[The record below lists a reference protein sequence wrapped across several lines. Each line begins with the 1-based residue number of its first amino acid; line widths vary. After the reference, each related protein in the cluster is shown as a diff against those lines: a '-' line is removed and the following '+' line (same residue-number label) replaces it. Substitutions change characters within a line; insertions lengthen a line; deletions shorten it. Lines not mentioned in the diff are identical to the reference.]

1 MNRVPF
7 GFGEWYHCYS
17 RGVDKRVVFD
27 TPADY
32 RRFLELLYLSNGTQS
47 HWRSAFQDDD
57 VHMIFSSDRSEPIV
71 AIGAY
76 CLMPNHFHLLIQE
89 LTEGGITLFMRRL
102 GTAYTM
108 YFNKKNDRVGNLFV
122 KPFRSKHIVDDRYFR
137 HVANY
142 IHLNPAELSEPGWK
156 EGRVQDIKRL
166 GLYMNTYSHSSFIE
180 YLGKSRPESAILD
193 KEAFSLLSSN
203 MSPVEEMLSEA
214 SAYYLEVGA
223 SLQK

>member
-102 GTAYTM
+102 GTA
-108 YFNKKNDRVGNLFV
+108 
-122 KPFRSKHIVDDRYFR
+122 
-137 HVANY
+137 
-142 IHLNPAELSEPGWK
+142 
-156 EGRVQDIKRL
+156 
-166 GLYMNTYSHSSFIE
+166 
-180 YLGKSRPESAILD
+180 
-193 KEAFSLLSSN
+193 
-203 MSPVEEMLSEA
+203 
-214 SAYYLEVGA
+214 
-223 SLQK
+223 